1 MARVT
6 PETVARVA
14 TLARLS
20 LTEDER
26 RLFTRQLDEVLA
38 YAESLAALDAEAVE
52 EAALPPAG
60 ESLRED
66 EPRAGIEAER
76 AIEAAPDAAD
86 GLFRVPRVLPG

>member
-6 PETVARVA
+6 PDTVAHVA
-14 TLARLS
+14 RLARLS

-26 RLFTRQLDEVLA
+26 RLFTRQLDEVLV
-38 YAESLAALDAEAVE
+38 YAESLATLDAQPPA
-52 EAALPPAG
+52 EAAPPAA

-66 EPRAGIEAER
+66 EPRAGIPAER
-76 AIEAAPDAAD
+76 ALEAAPDAAD